1 MVNCVTRW
9 NGNFCFGTDNGLDMM
24 NEDLTK
30 AAVNNLTD
38 RFTGVRI
45 RNLYVDNR
53 NHLWISTSGSGL
65 FEVDKWGNVTEYTTA
80 NGLPGNKLRMVIELE
95 DGTIVSA
102 GDFGIAY
109 IENGKV
115 TDVIGYTDGLN
126 NPKVL
131 CLLEQADGTV
141 LAGTDGGGVSVIRE
155 RKVVQTLTRQDGLG
169 SEVILR
175 MISDSDGKGTFFVT
189 SNIRTIRESGFWIF
203 RIIIITIL

>member
-1 MVNCVTRW
+1 
-9 NGNFCFGTDNGLDMM
+9 
-24 NEDLTK
+24 
-30 AAVNNLTD
+30 
-38 RFTGVRI
+38 
-45 RNLYVDNR
+45 
-53 NHLWISTSGSGL
+53 
-65 FEVDKWGNVTEYTTA
+65 
-80 NGLPGNKLRMVIELE
+80 MVIELE

-102 GDFGIAY
+102 GDSGIAY

-131 CLLEQADGTV
+131 CLLGQADGTV

-189 SNIRTIRESGFWIF
+189 SNSICYQDDKGIR
-203 RIIIITIL
+203 ILDFPYYNNYDIVEGKNEMLFVLGSAGIYVVDKHDLLAGDAEEDGLFHLE